1 MSLRTRLLAGLVV
14 LTAAGLLAAGFATY
28 RAERSFLFGRV
39 DSQVLASVRSVQ
51 AQVDLRSGLH
61 RGLPGGAAPLV
72 PGAPIGSTDTGD
84 SDSEGRGDVD
94 TRPPGN
100 YPGGVAGL
108 PLEELADP
116 PGTFGEYINVN
127 GKRVGGVFAV
137 GSSGSKRYLPPPDL
151 PAHFPRSSVRRP
163 RLFTVSAVGEPSLE
177 YRVLAISSDAGPG
190 TTIVAV
196 SMTEIDASLS
206 RLRHIEAIVIGSV
219 LLALAICAWLLIRVG
234 LRPLDRIGATA
245 GAIAAGDLSQRVSP
259 SGGRTEIGRLG
270 LALNAM
276 LGQIEQAFARRQAS
290 EERLRR
296 FLSDASHELRTPLTS
311 IRGYA
316 ELFRIGATSTP
327 ADTRKAMA
335 RIEEEATRM
344 GVLVEEL
351 LALARLDEMPS
362 TNREPV
368 DLAPLVRD
376 AADDT
381 RAVAPDREVQVS
393 IAGPARQGRSKHIV
407 IGDPHQLRQV
417 LANLTTNALRH
428 TPAGTPIELSL
439 KTTGGVARIEV
450 RDHGPGLPEDS
461 GDAVFERFWRSEPG
475 RERGKAGAG
484 LGLAIVAEIVH
495 AHDGKVSA
503 QNAADGGAL
512 FVIELPAGAAGAAG
526 AASPPPRLAE
536 PGAGGAGAA
545 LPRSRR
551 AKPGAAGG

>member
-28 RAERSFLFGRV
+28 RAERSFLYDRV

-51 AQVDLRSGLH
+51 VQVDLRSGLR
-61 RGLPGGAAPLV
+61 RGIPSGTPPITQRAP
-72 PGAPIGSTDTGD
+72 AGSVASGDTG
-84 SDSEGRGDVD
+84 GPGDVD
-94 TRPPGN
+94 AGPPDN

-116 PGTFGEYINVN
+116 PGTFGEYLNVK
-127 GKRVGGVFAV
+127 GARVGGVFAV
-137 GSSGSKRYLPPPDL
+137 GSSGSNRYLPPPDL
-151 PAHFPRSSVRRP
+151 PAHFARSSVLRP
-163 RLFTVSAVGEPSLE
+163 KLFTVAAVGQPNLD
-177 YRVLAISSDAGPG
+177 YRVLAIPSNAGRG
-190 TTIVAV
+190 TTIIAV
-196 SMTEIDASLS
+196 SMNDIDASLS
-206 RLRHIEAIVIGSV
+206 RLQHVEAIVIASV

-276 LGQIEQAFARRQAS
+276 LGQIEQAFERRQAS

-327 ADTRKAMA
+327 ADTQKAMQ

-351 LALARLDEMPS
+351 LALARLDEMPATS
-362 TNREPV
+362 REPV

-381 RAVAPDREVQVS
+381 RAVAPTREVHVS
-393 IAGPARQGRSKHIV
+393 VAGRTHGGRSQHIV
-407 IGDPHQLRQV
+407 NGDPHQLRQV

-428 TPAGTPIELSL
+428 TPADTPIELSL
-439 KTTGGVARIEV
+439 KTTGGVERIEV

-461 GDAVFERFWRSEPG
+461 GDAVFERFWRSEAG

-503 QNAADGGAL
+503 RNAPDGGAL
-512 FVIELPAGAAGAAG
+512 FVIELPAAAAAAGAAT
-526 AASPPPRLAE
+526 PPPRLTKRR
-536 PGAGGAGAA
+536 PGGAE
-545 LPRSRR
+545 
-551 AKPGAAGG
+551 GG